1 MSKHAINIFNI
12 SIYKYLINQYN
23 LNLNALIKYHGIY
36 TRMDGYYSKEEMHYI
51 AEVYTQQLLDIINSN
66 LFSLFVPQKVR
77 KEINKYITPIKSQLA
92 SKNYYQLI
100 KNFTTIKNMIFV
112 DVEYPE

>member
-12 SIYKYLINQYN
+12 SIYKTLINQFS
-23 LNLNALIKYHGIY
+23 LNLNALIKYNTIY
-36 TRMDGYYSKEEMHYI
+36 EKMDGYYTKEEMHYI
-51 AEVYTQQLLDIINSN
+51 VEVYVNQLFDIINSN

-77 KEINKYITPIKSQLA
+77 KEINKYITPIKSQL
-92 SKNYYQLI
+92 SSNNYYQII

-112 DVEYPE
+112 DIEYPE

>member
-12 SIYKYLINQYN
+12 SIYKTLINQFS
-23 LNLNALIKYHGIY
+23 LNLNAMIKYNSIY
-36 TRMDGYYSKEEMHYI
+36 EKMDGYYTKEEIHYI
-51 AEVYTQQLLDIINSN
+51 IEVYANQLFDIMNSN
-66 LFSLFVPQKVR
+66 LFSLFVPQKAR

-92 SKNYYQLI
+92 SKNYVQVI
-100 KNFTTIKNMIFV
+100 KNFTTIKNIIFV

>member
-12 SIYKYLINQYN
+12 SIYKSLINQYN
-23 LNLNALIKYHGIY
+23 MNLNAFIKYNSIY
-36 TRMDGYYSKEEMHYI
+36 ERMEGYYTKDEMYYI
-51 AEVYTQQLLDIINSN
+51 AEVYCNQLFDIINSN

-92 SKNYYQLI
+92 SRNYYQMI